1 MNDYF
6 QPDFYRFNEDSILLS
21 KEVIRSHSKAQKLLD
36 IGAGCGVIGL
46 EIAQQIPV
54 EKIILLEP
62 QSEFIPYLQ
71 KNVQLFIPNNN
82 VKTVN
87 STISVFFDSD
97 FDLIVCNPPY
107 YLPGHGRPS
116 KDLRRNIARN
126 FVLDDWQ
133 ILLNKIK
140 DLLSPNGRAYV
151 IVPSLNEVM
160 SIVLEILSNQHFQIR
175 QMEKKSFFIY
185 ELKLCI

>member
-1 MNDYF
+1 MKDYF

-21 KEVIRSHSKAQKLLD
+21 KEVVESISEAQKLLD

-54 EKIILLEP
+54 EKMILLEA

-71 KNVQLFIPNNN
+71 KNVELFLPNKNIEI
-82 VKTVN
+82 VN
-87 STISVFFDSD
+87 SAVSNFLDSD

-107 YLPGHGRPS
+107 YLPGQGRPS

-126 FVLDDWQ
+126 FVLDDWE

-140 DLLSPNGRAYV
+140 SLLSPKGRAFV
-151 IVPSLNEVM
+151 IVPSLKTVL
-160 SIVLEILSNQHFQIR
+160 SVVLEILLNQHFQIR
-175 QMEKKSFFIY
+175 QIKKKNFYVY
-185 ELKLCI
+185 ELKL